1 MYASAIDFSGYGES
15 LPYHGNENN
24 LESPSE
30 FWPEVYYDRLDESAH
45 ASRVAVLPSPVATDP
60 AMSCTMPRPSCVDP
74 QCFSPTTTVDTTRTT
89 VDGEN
94 SGSDETN
101 GTAWHQK
108 RRKSSTAFKRAAREE
123 RASNVHQPRPRNH
136 TWSFFDTWSLTDRT
150 MQTHQ
155 GPSRRKSLSEPVKR
169 ERNRTAAAKCRAKS
183 KGAEEDLKET
193 QRIERERNLQ
203 LRATVEELSNESL
216 MLKHELLSHSN
227 CDHPIINNY
236 LSRTADQIS
245 RGYSG

>member
-1 MYASAIDFSGYGES
+1 MAYAAMYASAIDFSGYGEG
-15 LPYHGNENN
+15 LPYHSNENN

-30 FWPEVYYDRLDESAH
+30 FWPEVYYDRVDESAH
-45 ASRVAVLPSPVATDP
+45 ASRVAVLPSPIATDP

-94 SGSDETN
+94 SGSEETH

-108 RRKSSTAFKRAAREE
+108 RRKSSTASKRAAREE
-123 RASNVHQPRPRNH
+123 RASN
-136 TWSFFDTWSLTDRT
+136 
-150 MQTHQ
+150 THQ
-155 GPSRRKSLSEPVKR
+155 GGSRRKSLSEPVKR

-183 KGAEEDLKET
+183 KVAEEDLKET

-216 MLKHELLSHSN
+216 MLKHELLCHSN

-236 LSRTADQIS
+236 LSRTAEQIS
-245 RGYSG
+245 RGYSTSLRTP